1 MEFISQL
8 SEWGYIGLFIAS
20 FLAGSILPFSSEIV
34 LGVLLLAKYDP
45 WGCVWAASLGN
56 WLGGTSCYY
65 IGRLGKTEWINKYLR
80 IKEDKI
86 IKTQH
91 FLEGKGA
98 LLGFFSCSRYRR
110 CVCRC
115 IRAHESESMG
125 CSGVYVH
132 REIFALLY
140 GRYRRKILN
149 SMVPVP
155 FFVIRQIL
163 NSTTNR
169 FKCKI
174 IKIKFIHIRPV
185 TSRNIIL
192 RNNHRIIFYLT

>member
-1 MEFISQL
+1 MLLITLSMEFISQL

-98 LLGFFSCSRYRR
+98 LLGFFSFVPGIGDVFVVALGLMRANQWGVLVSMFIGKFLRYYM
-110 CVCRC
+110 VV
-115 IRAHESESMG
+115 I
-125 CSGVYVH
+125 GV
-132 REIFALLY
+132 
-140 GRYRRKILN
+140 K
-149 SMVPVP
+149 
-155 FFVIRQIL
+155 
-163 NSTTNR
+163 
-169 FKCKI
+169 
-174 IKIKFIHIRPV
+174 
-185 TSRNIIL
+185 
-192 RNNHRIIFYLT
+192 YLTQWFPSLSL